1 MLYTL
6 TVDRLQGLYMT
17 PAAKL
22 KLWKRQLRRLGLKPK
37 TAAARLGIN
46 SQTAYNWNSG
56 QQAVPEKRIRQLE
69 AMK

>member
-1 MLYTL
+1 
-6 TVDRLQGLYMT
+6 MT
-17 PAAKL
+17 PAEKFTC
-22 KLWKRQLRRLGLKPK
+22 WKRQLKRLGLTPK

-56 QQAVPEKRIRQLE
+56 QQAVPEKRLRQLE

>member
-1 MLYTL
+1 
-6 TVDRLQGLYMT
+6 MT